1 MTDLTETF
9 TEILEEAKANSKPP
23 RKSSIIKQWLGI
35 NIPQSTCI
43 RMGNYLETLFDTLLQ
58 EKSILNELPI
68 RKGNTYYLEYQGEKH
83 QVDLLARVGDQIY
96 TRELKCNTDLDNGKK
111 RDIAY
116 REQAIK
122 AALEHKY
129 QQPINSCI
137 FNPLLI
143 NSTTMPGLGYVEG
156 LNEFIHTFGLSLSI
170 NEFLDLGRNPDIHRL
185 LLV

>member
-1 MTDLTETF
+1 MTNLSETF
-9 TEILEEAKANSKPP
+9 IKIIEKAKSNSKPA

-35 NIPQSTCI
+35 NIPQSACI

-58 EKSILNELPI
+58 EKSILHELPI
-68 RKGNTYYLEYQGEKH
+68 RKGNSYYLEFQGEKH
-83 QVDLLARVGDQIY
+83 QVDLLARVNDQVY

-122 AALEHKY
+122 AALEHTYK
-129 QQPINSCI
+129 QPINSCI

-143 NSTTMPGLGYVEG
+143 NSATMPGLGYVEG
-156 LNEFIHTFGLSLSI
+156 LNEFIQKFGLSLSI
-170 NEFLDLGRNPDIHRL
+170 NEFLDLGRNPDIHRIL
-185 LLV
+185 LA